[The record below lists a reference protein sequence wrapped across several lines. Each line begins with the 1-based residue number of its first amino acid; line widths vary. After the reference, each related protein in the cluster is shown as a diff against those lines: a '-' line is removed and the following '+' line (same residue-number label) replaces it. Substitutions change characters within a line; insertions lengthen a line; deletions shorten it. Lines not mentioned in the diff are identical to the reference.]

1 MRGSEACKGIVVFY
15 FFLFEGFVLWGGR
28 EERIPG
34 LEAFFQP
41 RLGAPVSKTEARGS
55 QEEPGGARG
64 SQEETGGARRSQVK
78 GASNFRR
85 IFGPRKGRRRLKEN
99 LVRH

>member
-15 FFLFEGFVLWGGR
+15 IFLFEGFVHWGGR

-64 SQEETGGARRSQVK
+64 KQEEPGGARLREQATL
-78 GASNFRR
+78 GGF
-85 IFGPRKGRRRLKEN
+85 LD
-99 LVRH
+99 LVRDEGV